1 MDIAPE
7 PAQPAEPDRPQ
18 NHVPAEP
25 SPVGE
30 LPSEH
35 EISDPV
41 VSEVNE
47 FSPSTASEKAKTDWC
62 TMVKL
67 RLRLAAMHTKETLSM
82 QLLWTERK

>member
-7 PAQPAEPDRPQ
+7 PAQPAEPDAPAEPT
-18 NHVPAEP
+18 VPAEP

-47 FSPSTASEKAKTDWC
+47 ISSFYS
-62 TMVKL
+62 L
-67 RLRLAAMHTKETLSM
+67 RKKRRRIGAR
-82 QLLWTERK
+82 W